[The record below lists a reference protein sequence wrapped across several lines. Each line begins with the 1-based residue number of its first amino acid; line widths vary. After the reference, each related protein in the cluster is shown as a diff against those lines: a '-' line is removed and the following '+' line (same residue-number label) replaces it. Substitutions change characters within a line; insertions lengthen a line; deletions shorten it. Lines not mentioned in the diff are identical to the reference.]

1 MKITTILGIIFAA
14 VVAIGIF
21 IINIQHK
28 EIASLRGDNSALVGN
43 NNLLI
48 EKLRR
53 SNDDKV
59 ELAKS
64 NELLK
69 KAIKA
74 DKSGFDWHYDLSAN
88 PVLIEFKRMHQ
99 N

>member
-1 MKITTILGIIFAA
+1 MKITTIIYIIFA
-14 VVAIGIF
+14 VVAALGLF
-21 IINIQHK
+21 IIDLQHK

-48 EKLRR
+48 GKLR
-53 SNDDKV
+53 SSYNDQV

-74 DKSGFDWHYDLSAN
+74 DKSGFDWNYDLSAN